1 MTPSDTRRIIIAT
14 QNTDFG
20 SKLKKFIESKGFKV
34 IESVVVAEHLI
45 ETIEEAYE
53 NDEPVFGL
61 IVITDLAYKLNDK
74 RLEYLSDVLLSI
86 RTRHSEIRTVVLSN
100 ESEGHPLLAELVNMG
115 IYNIFVR
122 SATNSTISIVDI
134 MNCFEKSKEFAEVAK
149 YREYS
154 KDIAWR
160 KIDNGGNEISV
171 KTERRTISTNK
182 KERGLKGEDQEKSGV
197 NQNDEIVE
205 HITST
210 KDDRKVERPLIIDD
224 SIEDFTL
231 PFPTV
236 KEKIIIRNRVF
247 GSVVIAVLGAQI
259 RTGTTHSAISLS
271 YFLSRKG
278 NKVAIVECNESSD
291 FKYVELAYEGIKD
304 ISRTLNTKKFDI
316 DGVDFYKSDNT
327 DLNLISLL
335 SSEYNFVVLDLGGY
349 EETSYFEEF
358 LRSDIQIVVACGSEW
373 KQRHLKEFLSATD
386 SFDHQTKWNIVIPL
400 IDAQTR
406 SDIESDL
413 SREKVFA
420 LPYHPDPFRKNDI
433 SDEMFEQILSLA
445 PVSLSKN
452 RNRKHLKYGF
462 VISLLIVIFIAFL
475 FLRN

>member
-1 MTPSDTRRIIIAT
+1 
-14 QNTDFG
+14 
-20 SKLKKFIESKGFKV
+20 
-34 IESVVVAEHLI
+34 HLI

-171 KTERRTISTNK
+171 KTERRTIPTNK

-205 HITST
+205 HIT
-210 KDDRKVERPLIIDD
+210 
-224 SIEDFTL
+224 
-231 PFPTV
+231 
-236 KEKIIIRNRVF
+236 
-247 GSVVIAVLGAQI
+247 
-259 RTGTTHSAISLS
+259 
-271 YFLSRKG
+271 
-278 NKVAIVECNESSD
+278 
-291 FKYVELAYEGIKD
+291 
-304 ISRTLNTKKFDI
+304 
-316 DGVDFYKSDNT
+316 
-327 DLNLISLL
+327 
-335 SSEYNFVVLDLGGY
+335 
-349 EETSYFEEF
+349 
-358 LRSDIQIVVACGSEW
+358 
-373 KQRHLKEFLSATD
+373 
-386 SFDHQTKWNIVIPL
+386 
-400 IDAQTR
+400 
-406 SDIESDL
+406 
-413 SREKVFA
+413 
-420 LPYHPDPFRKNDI
+420 
-433 SDEMFEQILSLA
+433 
-445 PVSLSKN
+445 
-452 RNRKHLKYGF
+452 
-462 VISLLIVIFIAFL
+462 
-475 FLRN
+475 